1 MKNAFYNFYYI
12 VRMWDRKKWNSVLL
26 HQIKITRYS
35 HFSNNEG
42 KLPPLTLMSEA
53 FGPYVLLLPLT
64 FFFLIKLENLIGS
77 IKWKTFC
84 SRSAVWKLRIQ
95 KHMTVELRDN

>member
-1 MKNAFYNFYYI
+1 MKNAFYNFYYT

-42 KLPPLTLMSEA
+42 KFPPLTLMSEA
-53 FGPYVLLLPLT
+53 FGPYVLLLPLNCPDLWLSEHLYESD
-64 FFFLIKLENLIGS
+64 FNDGGIYFLPE
-77 IKWKTFC
+77 
-84 SRSAVWKLRIQ
+84 SRFSKIILV
-95 KHMTVELRDN
+95 V